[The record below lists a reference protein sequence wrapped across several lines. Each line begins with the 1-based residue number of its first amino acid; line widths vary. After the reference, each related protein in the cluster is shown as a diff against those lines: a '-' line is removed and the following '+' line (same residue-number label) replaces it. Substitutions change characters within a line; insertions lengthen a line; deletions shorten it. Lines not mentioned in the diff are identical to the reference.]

1 MKIKLAITS
10 VFVALLLFGA
20 GTIDAS
26 PISLG
31 NASGFAALSLNGNVQ
46 NSNGTIS
53 GPVGVAAPGFSYTG
67 NSSFTSGLYVN
78 TDSTITLNGAAPSS
92 VNQNASTNSYL
103 SQAITDAN
111 SAAAQASAST
121 PTSTFTTNPGTITQ
135 TAVGNYVYNI
145 GGNFGNG
152 TLTVS
157 APAGSTVIVNIA
169 SIPTNSQVTLNIA
182 GGLTANNVIWNIQ
195 NATTLNQGGGH
206 NVTGILL
213 APTSTVTINGGATFT
228 GQVIAMAVTTTG
240 SGLIIGTGLGPIV
253 LVPEPS
259 SLSIVAIGA
268 AALLGH
274 RFLRRRKSPG

>member
-10 VFVALLLFGA
+10 VVVALLLFGA

-31 NASGFAALSLNGNVQ
+31 NASGFAALSLSGNVL
-46 NSNGTIS
+46 SNGTIS
-53 GPVGVAAPGFSYTG
+53 GPAGVAAAGFSFSATTAG
-67 NSSFTSGLYVN
+67 FTSGLYVN
-78 TDSTITLNGAAPSS
+78 TGSTIVSSGGATS

-103 SQAITDAN
+103 SQAITNAN

-121 PTSTFTTNPGTITQ
+121 PTSTFTTNPGTVTQ
-135 TAVGNYVYNI
+135 TAPGNYVYNI
-145 GGNFGNG
+145 GSLANNDV
-152 TLTVS
+152 LTVS
-157 APAGSTVIVNIA
+157 APAGSTVIVNIG
-169 SIPTNSQVTLNIA
+169 SIAPGSAVALNIA
-182 GGLTANNVIWNIQ
+182 GGLTPNDVIWNIQ
-195 NATTLNQGGGH
+195 SATSLNQGGGK

-213 APTSTVTINGGATFT
+213 APTSTVTIAGGATVT
-228 GQVIAMAVTTTG
+228 GQVIAMAITTTG
-240 SGLIIGTGLGPIV
+240 SGIIVGTGLRPIV